1 MNKFIIRFLK
11 RSRVRLSKIGRLS
24 TLKSYEEVEPY
35 EKTAF
40 KICVKVISHP
50 NSEFM
55 IAPMSNKRFIIN
67 EELNLFIIIDH
78 IRVEITNH
86 IFHYDVR
93 LSSRD
98 FERVS
103 YLYDTETEK
112 RRTSL
117 EVEVK
122 GNIQNSLQKVLMKI
136 DNKTKKGFT
145 E

>member
-11 RSRVRLSKIGRLS
+11 RLRVRLNKIGRSS
-24 TLKSYEEVEPY
+24 TLKSYEEIEPY

-40 KICVKVISHP
+40 RICVKVISHP

-86 IFHYDVR
+86 VFHYDVK

>member
-11 RSRVRLSKIGRLS
+11 RLRVRLNKIGRSS
-24 TLKSYEEVEPY
+24 TLKSYEEIEPY

-86 IFHYDVR
+86 VFHYDVK

-136 DNKTKKGFT
+136 DNKSKKGFT